1 VRDLADRGDDTHQ
14 VEEEEE
20 EEDENDDESEE
31 ELEVQPKVKAYNALL
46 QSFSHADSSGEHKAK
61 RRKLVDDREI
71 EVDEAGIEPDVDG
84 SSDSGAEEHSEDSD
98 AEDEVEEEENAD
110 GNDPYEVHFAN
121 PDDNE
126 LSRRL
131 KSVQGGEWRTEKQA
145 LGKAANM
152 IVSIP
157 RCVDSSPL
165 RKKLPTSAA
174 ELPLKERLAKDA
186 SGTVSL
192 DTEVEQNIASLM
204 FSYNDLLVANRT
216 PQNAGDMRNMA
227 CLHAVNHVL
236 KGRDKVIKN
245 NERLRHAAIT
255 GSQDDVDCRDQG
267 FVRPKVL
274 ILLETRQMAVSYAN
288 AIVSM
293 FAPEQQENRKRFDD
307 AFTAPIDEAST
318 MPADYQ
324 ELFAGNNDNSFLTA
338 LKFTRKTLKFYSA
351 FYASDII
358 LASPLGLRRVVEHED
373 VKKRDH
379 DFLSSIELVIAD
391 QVDAMCQQNWTNVT
405 TVFTNLNLP
414 LKESHDCDFSRV
426 RSWYLDNHASSLRQ
440 TVLLTAYITP
450 EILSLYNSLT
460 PVSAKAKITPP
471 QSGVL
476 AMGSSLGIKQT
487 FSRFPSP
494 TPAADPDARFKY
506 FTTAILPSLLRLPRP
521 ADNAPGILVF
531 IPTYFDFLRVR
542 NFFATSPLT
551 ENIAFGAIHDYSAVS
566 DQRRARSHF
575 LSGRFTVLLYTQ
587 RAHHFFRLKIRGV
600 KRVVFY
606 GLPDAPVYYDEVVGG
621 FLGSSI
627 NDGKIIPEEAKVRS
641 VFGRWDGLRLE
652 RVVGTE
658 RVKGLLQ
665 EGAGDTFDFV

>member
-1 VRDLADRGDDTHQ
+1 
-14 VEEEEE
+14 
-20 EEDENDDESEE
+20 EDEEADEHEGAEDDE
-31 ELEVQPKVKAYNALL
+31 
-46 QSFSHADSSGEHKAK
+46 
-61 RRKLVDDREI
+61 
-71 EVDEAGIEPDVDG
+71 
-84 SSDSGAEEHSEDSD
+84 
-98 AEDEVEEEENAD
+98 D
-110 GNDPYEVHFAN
+110 GNDPYEAHFAN

-131 KSVQGGEWRTEKQA
+131 KSVQAGEWRTEQYVI
-145 LGKAANM
+145 GKAARVA
-152 IVSIP
+152 ISIP
-157 RCVDSSPL
+157 SCIDANPP
-165 RKKLPTSAA
+165 RKHAKSVA
-174 ELPLKERLAKDA
+174 ELPLKERLAKNA
-186 SGTVSL
+186 TGKVSV
-192 DTEVEQNIASLM
+192 DTELDRNISSLM

-216 PQNAGDMRNMA
+216 PSNAGELRNMA

-245 NERLRHAAIT
+245 NERLRHAAAT
-255 GSQDDVDCRDQG
+255 DSQQDLDCRDQG

-274 ILLETRQMAVSYAN
+274 ILLETRQMAVAYAN
-288 AIVSM
+288 AIVAM

-307 AFTAPIDEAST
+307 AFTAPIDEDST
-318 MPADYQ
+318 MPEDYQ

-405 TVFTNLNLP
+405 TVFSNLNLP

-460 PVSAKAKITPP
+460 PISAKARISPFH
-471 QSGVL
+471 SGVL
-476 AMGSSLGIKQT
+476 TTGSALGIKQT

-506 FTTAILPSLLRLPRP
+506 FTTAILPSLMRLPRP

-606 GLPDAPVYYDEVVGG
+606 GLPDAPVYYDEVAGG
-621 FLGSSI
+621 FLGSSV
-627 NDGKIIPEEAKVRS
+627 NDGKIGAEEAKVRS